1 MGIGGISIWQLLII
15 LAIVIML
22 FGTKRLRTLG
32 SDLGSAVKGF
42 RNSMQDEGKNDKP
55 AEEAAAESDEASSE
69 KNGSRSAMFDI
80 GFAEL
85 LIIGGVS
92 LLVIGP
98 ERLPG
103 AVRTVSLWLGRFK
116 RSFNE
121 IRQEIEQELHN
132 DAILQD
138 LKKTSE
144 QVQQEANQVRDSLRS
159 AAESLDDNGG
169 NRIAPPSSK
178 THVAANRPTQ
188 PASDN

>member
-1 MGIGGISIWQLLII
+1 
-15 LAIVIML
+15 
-22 FGTKRLRTLG
+22 
-32 SDLGSAVKGF
+32 
-42 RNSMQDEGKNDKP
+42 
-55 AEEAAAESDEASSE
+55 
-69 KNGSRSAMFDI
+69 MFDI

-85 LIIGGVS
+85 LIIGVGS
-92 LLVIGP
+92 LLGIGP

-178 THVAANRPTQ
+178 TQVADNRPTQ
-188 PASDN
+188 PSSDN

>member
-1 MGIGGISIWQLLII
+1 
-15 LAIVIML
+15 
-22 FGTKRLRTLG
+22 
-32 SDLGSAVKGF
+32 
-42 RNSMQDEGKNDKP
+42 
-55 AEEAAAESDEASSE
+55 
-69 KNGSRSAMFDI
+69 MFDL

-85 LIIGGVS
+85 LIIGVVS

-169 NRIAPPSSK
+169 NRIAPPSSN
-178 THVAANRPTQ
+178 TQVADNRPTQ